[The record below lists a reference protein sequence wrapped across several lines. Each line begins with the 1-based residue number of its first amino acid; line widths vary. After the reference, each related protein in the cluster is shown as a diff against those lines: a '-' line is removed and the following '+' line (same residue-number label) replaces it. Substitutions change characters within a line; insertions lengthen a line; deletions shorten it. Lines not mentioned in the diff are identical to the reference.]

1 MIGNITL
8 KKISLRKISLQSSYG
23 KEKLENIYTAV
34 GIEKLQLCVL
44 SPQVDITY
52 IEHVCGNAAPS
63 SFYLGNTSKIY
74 GRTTIYSYVMCELA
88 CSSCTSAR
96 FQIFDV
102 IRKRKIKRCSWN
114 FSRFINYFSLQIDQQ
129 ILAFRTKK
137 RLNNVSF
144 YNVNH

>member
-23 KEKLENIYTAV
+23 KEKLEGENTYTAV

-52 IEHVCGNAAPS
+52 IAHVCCGNAAPS

-74 GRTTIYSYVMCELA
+74 GRTTISSYVMCV
-88 CSSCTSAR
+88 CCM
-96 FQIFDV
+96 Q
-102 IRKRKIKRCSWN
+102 
-114 FSRFINYFSLQIDQQ
+114 
-129 ILAFRTKK
+129 
-137 RLNNVSF
+137 
-144 YNVNH
+144 